1 MNSMFKECHE
11 LENLDLYNFNTNNV
25 TDMGW
30 MFNNC
35 FKLNEIKGII
45 NFNTI
50 NVKNMRCM
58 FQGCKEIKFLDLSNF
73 NTINVT
79 DMSCMFKDCQKLKEI
94 KGINYL
100 NTINIID
107 MKDIFKGC
115 NELIIIIIP
124 KLNPSIL
131 IFNNTYQNLENGRT
145 NSNNDFDKTII
156 AINFTSQPLDINFPI
171 PCKITDNFKA
181 IKEKLYDEY
190 PQLKFKSICFLTN
203 GTIINETET
212 LENNGI
218 KNGYSI
224 LINEY

>member
-11 LENLDLYNFNTNNV
+11 LENLDVYNFNTNNV
-25 TDMGW
+25 TDM
-30 MFNNC
+30 
-35 FKLNEIKGII
+35 
-45 NFNTI
+45 
-50 NVKNMRCM
+50 RCM
-58 FQGCKEIKFLDLSNF
+58 FQGCKELKFLDLSKF

-115 NELIIIIIP
+115 NELTITIIP

-190 PQLKFKSICFLTN
+190 PQLKLKSICFLAN

-224 LINEY
+224 LINENN

>member
-1 MNSMFKECHE
+1 
-11 LENLDLYNFNTNNV
+11 
-25 TDMGW
+25 
-30 MFNNC
+30 
-35 FKLNEIKGII
+35 
-45 NFNTI
+45 
-50 NVKNMRCM
+50 MRCM
-58 FQGCKEIKFLDLSNF
+58 FQGCKELKFLDLSNF

-156 AINFTSQPLDINFPI
+156 AINFTSQPLDI
-171 PCKITDNFKA
+171 
-181 IKEKLYDEY
+181 
-190 PQLKFKSICFLTN
+190 CFLTN

-224 LINEY
+224 LINVY